1 MQALLDAGISTRR
14 GVMCSHRE
22 PAYAHIVQSRP
33 LLRSINAQDGCVL
46 LPLHASMTSAD
57 VLSVAHALGEA
68 CLQ

>member
-1 MQALLDAGISTRR
+1 MQRLLDAGVSTRR
-14 GVMCSHRE
+14 GIMCAHRE
-22 PAYAHIVQSRP
+22 PVYAHIVQSRP
-33 LLRSINAQDGCVL
+33 LLALDNAQDGCVL